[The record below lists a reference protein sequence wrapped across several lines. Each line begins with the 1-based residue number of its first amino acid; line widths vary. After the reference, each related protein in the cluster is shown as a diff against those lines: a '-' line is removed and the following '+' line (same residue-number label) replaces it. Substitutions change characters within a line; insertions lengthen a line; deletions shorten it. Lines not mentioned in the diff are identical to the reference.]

1 MRPFGSPEQ
10 LQRRRERAI
19 ELLHQGY
26 QPVEV
31 ARKLGV
37 DRRSV
42 RRWKAAYNKKG
53 MQGIRAKRASGR
65 PPRLAAKQRAEL
77 KRLLLKGAVASGF
90 STDLWTC
97 PRIVKVIQARFGVR
111 YHVDHIGR
119 LLRSMEWS
127 PQKPQR
133 RAKER
138 DEAEIQRWVREKWPR
153 IKKKPTV

>member
-19 ELLHQGY
+19 ELLQQGH

-31 ARKLGV
+31 ARRLGV

-42 RRWKAAYNKKG
+42 RRWKAAYNKEG
-53 MQGIRAKRASGR
+53 MQGIRAKPASGR
-65 PPRLAAKQRAEL
+65 PPRLDAKQREKL
-77 KRLLLKGAVASGF
+77 KRLLLKGAVESGF

-97 PRIVKVIQARFGVR
+97 PRIAKVIEARFGVR

-119 LLRSMEWS
+119 LLRSLGWS

-138 DEAEIQRWVREKWPR
+138 DEGEIQRWVQEEWPR
-153 IKKKPTV
+153 IRRKPSA

>member
-10 LQRRRERAI
+10 LERRRERAI
-19 ELLHQGY
+19 ELLHQGH

-31 ARKLGV
+31 ARELGV

-42 RRWKAAYNKKG
+42 RRWKAAYNKEG
-53 MQGIRAKRASGR
+53 MQGIRAKPASGR
-65 PPRLAAKQRAEL
+65 PPRLRAKQREKL

-97 PRIVKVIQARFGVR
+97 PRIAKVIQARFGVR

-119 LLRSMEWS
+119 LLRALGWS
-127 PQKPQR
+127 PQIPQR

-138 DEAEIQRWVREKWPR
+138 DEVEIQRWVQQEWPR
-153 IKKKPTV
+153 IKKKPTA

>member
-1 MRPFGSPEQ
+1 MRPFGSPKQ

-53 MQGIRAKRASGR
+53 MQGIRAKSASGR
-65 PPRLAAKQRAEL
+65 PPRLHAKQREKL

-97 PRIVKVIQARFGVR
+97 PRIAKVIHVRFGVC

-119 LLRSMEWS
+119 LLRSVGWS
-127 PQKPQR
+127 PQKPER

-138 DEAEIQRWVREKWPR
+138 DEAEIQRWVREEWPR
-153 IKKKPTV
+153 IKKKPTA

>member
-19 ELLHQGY
+19 ELLHQGNH
-26 QPVEV
+26 PAEV

-65 PPRLAAKQRAEL
+65 PPRLTAKQRDKL
-77 KRLLLKGAVASGF
+77 KRVLLKGAAASGF

-97 PRIVKVIQARFGVR
+97 PRIAKVIQARFGVR
-111 YHVDHIGR
+111 YHVDYMGR
-119 LLRSMEWS
+119 LLRSMRWT

-138 DEAEIQRWVREKWPR
+138 DKVEIQRWVREEWPR
-153 IKKKPTV
+153 IKKKPAV

>member
-31 ARKLGV
+31 ARELGV

-42 RRWKAAYNKKG
+42 RRWKAAYNKEG
-53 MQGIRAKRASGR
+53 MQGIRAKPASGR
-65 PPRLAAKQRAEL
+65 PPRLRAKQREKL

-97 PRIVKVIQARFGVR
+97 PRIAKMIQARFSVR

-119 LLRSMEWS
+119 LLRSLGWS
-127 PQKPQR
+127 PQIPQR

-138 DEAEIQRWVREKWPR
+138 DGVEIQRWVQEEWPR
-153 IKKKPTV
+153 IKKKPTA